1 MGRQNPSDKNRVYRL
16 SLIDNN
22 THKQIRAIRFTKV
35 RFIRIAIVAAVSI
48 ILFIYCL
55 IAFTPIRKTIPGY
68 PDAYSKRLSLNNAM
82 KIDSLENMLNRWHL
96 YALGMEEVLSGRSEI
111 TQEELVQSGG
121 AAVFLSSK
129 GEEVLAEQDK
139 ILREDILKS
148 QQFTISASSANT
160 SLPIEGKHFFT
171 PVKGVIANAW
181 DGVGHMGVDIA
192 TSAGS
197 IVSSVLDGMVIFS
210 GWDEDYGHVLIIQ
223 HDNNIISI
231 YKKNQRALVNEGDA
245 VKAGTPVAIV
255 GTAPNSPN
263 EEHLHFELWLSGTCL
278 DPTKY
283 ITF

>member
-22 THKQIRAIRFTKV
+22 THKQIKAIRFTKA
-35 RFIRIAIVAAVSI
+35 RFIQGCVVVGVSI
-48 ILFIYCL
+48 ILLLYCL

-68 PDAYSKRLSLNNAM
+68 PDAYSKKLSLNNAM

-96 YALGMEEVLSGRSEI
+96 YALGMQEVLSGRSEL

-121 AAVFLSSK
+121 AANFLSDK
-129 GEEVLAEQDK
+129 GREQLAEQDQL
-139 ILREDILKS
+139 LRESIQKA
-148 QQFTISASSANT
+148 QQFTISPSNANR

-171 PVKGVIANAW
+171 PVKGVISNPW
-181 DGVGHMGVDIA
+181 DGVEHPGVDIA
-192 TSAGS
+192 TTSGS

-210 GWDEDYGHVLIIQ
+210 GWDEDFGHILIVQ
-223 HDNNIISI
+223 HDDNIISI
-231 YKKNQRALVNEGDA
+231 YKKNQRALVKVGDEI
-245 VKAGTPVAIV
+245 KAGTPIAIV

-263 EEHLHFELWLSGTCL
+263 EEHLHFELWLSGANL

-283 ITF
+283 ISF